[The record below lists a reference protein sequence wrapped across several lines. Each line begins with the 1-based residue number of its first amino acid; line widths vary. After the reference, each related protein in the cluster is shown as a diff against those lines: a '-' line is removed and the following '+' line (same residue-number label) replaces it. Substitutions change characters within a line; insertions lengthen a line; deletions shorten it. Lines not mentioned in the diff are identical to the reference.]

1 MPLPTQNERQLD
13 RVVLLFL
20 LALFLLV
27 SPLLDWWAADGTPWY
42 LPYVIWLGLIVAM
55 YWLQRRARQDSHDL

>member
-1 MPLPTQNERQLD
+1 MASDSDRHLD

-27 SPLLDWWAADGTPWY
+27 SPLVEWWAADDSHWLAPY
-42 LPYVIWLGLIVAM
+42 LLWGLVIALTF
-55 YWLQRRARQDSHDL
+55 WLQRRRGRA